1 MEAYKTGWPILME
14 WCKQRD
20 ISKWYIAFF
29 SLYINSVLCFIF
41 YNLGF
46 FIVYALQLPSI
57 EKYKILKDE
66 KWPWVE
72 QAKGWKATI
81 LASILRVSFNFMVLS
96 PVCLYILSSCFG
108 H

>member
-1 MEAYKTGWPILME
+1 MLQELIRRDYERLKKRGAFWLTFSTVLAVVLFFGYMEAYKAGWPILME

-29 SLYINSVLCFIF
+29 SLYINSVLCFVF

-57 EKYKILKDE
+57 E
-66 KWPWVE
+66 
-72 QAKGWKATI
+72 
-81 LASILRVSFNFMVLS
+81 
-96 PVCLYILSSCFG
+96 
-108 H
+108 